1 MSSGMPADT
10 EKLVGV
16 DASVSE
22 FNAVCLDDAGKIIDK
37 RKRPVGNTTDSMAEL
52 IEFIQELKEAFGGF
66 QRAGVAIPG
75 LIERATRRVAV
86 STYIPSHST
95 TDVSQE
101 IEYATGVSAILENDA
116 NAGAFGEYLL
126 GAGRGSQSLFYATF
140 GTGVGGALIID
151 GKIWHGAS
159 GYAGE
164 FGSLAVNSDGMRLE
178 DVASAASI
186 VRRTRDR
193 FHQDNTSSLSRIP
206 EEAITMDDIVNA
218 ARGEDD
224 LAMMMMERTGNYIG
238 VAIANVINLLN
249 VPTIVL
255 GGRMMRAGAPLLD
268 SILKVAR
275 EFSFRPAFEATK
287 IVVGE
292 LGDDAAA
299 VGAALLVRPN

>member
-1 MSSGMPADT
+1 MPEGT

-22 FNAVCLDDAGKIIDK
+22 FNAVCVDFAGKVIDK
-37 RKRPVGNTTDSMAEL
+37 RRRPVGDSGHSMADL
-52 IEFIQELKEAFGGF
+52 IEFIQELKDTFGGF
-66 QRAGVAIPG
+66 QQAGVAIPG

-95 TDVSQE
+95 TDISKE
-101 IEYATGVSAILENDA
+101 IEYATGISPVLENDA
-116 NAGAFGEYLL
+116 NAAAYGEFLL
-126 GAGRGSQSLFYATF
+126 GAGRGSQSMFYATF

-164 FGSLAVNSDGMRLE
+164 FGSIAVNSDGLRLE

-186 VRRTRDR
+186 VRRTRSR
-193 FHQDNTSSLSRIP
+193 YHQDNTSSLSRIH
-206 EEAITMDDIVNA
+206 EEAITIDDVVGA
-218 ARGEDD
+218 ARDEDD
-224 LAMMMMERTGNYIG
+224 LAVMMMERTGSFIG

-255 GGRMMRAGAPLLD
+255 GGRMMRAGAPLMD
-268 SILKVAR
+268 SILSVAR

-299 VGAALLVRPN
+299 IGAAMLTGRN

>member
-1 MSSGMPADT
+1 MSSSMPADT

-22 FNAVCLDDAGKIIDK
+22 LNAVCLDAAGKVIDK
-37 RKRPVGNTTDSMAEL
+37 RRRPVATTADSMADL

-66 QRAGVAIPG
+66 SQAGVAIPG
-75 LIERATRRVAV
+75 MIDRATRRVAV

-95 TDVSQE
+95 TDISQE
-101 IEYATGVSAILENDA
+101 IEYATGVSTVLENDA
-116 NAGAFGEYLL
+116 NAGAYGEYLL
-126 GAGRGSQSLFYATF
+126 GAGRGSQSMFYATF
-140 GTGVGGALIID
+140 GTGVGGALIFD

-164 FGSLAVNSDGMRLE
+164 FGSIAVNSDGMRLE

-186 VRRTRDR
+186 VRRTRSR
-193 FHQDNTSSLSRIP
+193 FHQDNTSSLSRIR
-206 EEAITMDDIVNA
+206 EESITIDDIVNA
-218 ARGEDD
+218 AREEDD
-224 LAMMMMERTGNYIG
+224 LAVMMMERTGNYIG

-255 GGRMMRAGAPLLD
+255 GGRMMRAGAPLVD
-268 SILKVAR
+268 SILSVAR

-299 VGAALLVRPN
+299 IGAAMLTGRN